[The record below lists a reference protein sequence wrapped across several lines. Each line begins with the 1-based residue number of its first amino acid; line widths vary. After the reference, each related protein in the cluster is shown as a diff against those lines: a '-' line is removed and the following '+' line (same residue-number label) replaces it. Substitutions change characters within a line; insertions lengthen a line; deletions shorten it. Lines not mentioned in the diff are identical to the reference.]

1 VSPMT
6 KVISL
11 NEMRER
17 VGPVLFGED
26 WIGEATDG
34 DWKLITGD
42 YGIKQGDRHTADG
55 IRKKPTIKPCPKTLA
70 PKLERALGRHARADA
85 QYSAVDSWLEDLGF
99 LWTADRKLFNK
110 ALNKEK
116 TDAQAAPP
124 QKNQPGPKPKV
135 LPRIMAA
142 MTTDLNDK
150 KLSRD
155 QFEKM
160 PDKELEFRYEA
171 RRQSVR
177 EARKR
182 VLLATR
188 EKPIPTIP
196 TTNK

>member
-1 VSPMT
+1 MT
-6 KVISL
+6 KIISL

-42 YGIKQGDRHTADG
+42 YGIKQGDRRTADG
-55 IRKKPTIKPCPKTLA
+55 IRKIPTIKPCPKTLA

-85 QYSAVDSWLEDLGF
+85 QYSAVDSWLEDHLGF
-99 LWTADRKLFNK
+99 LSTADRKLFNK
-110 ALNKEK
+110 ALNKERR
-116 TDAQAAPP
+116 DVQAAPS
-124 QKNQPGPKPKV
+124 QKPQPGPKPKV

-150 KLSRD
+150 NLSRD
-155 QFEKM
+155 QLEKM
-160 PDKELEFRYEA
+160 PDKELEFRYQA
-171 RRQSVR
+171 RRQSAR

-182 VLLATR
+182 VLSATR
-188 EKPIPTIP
+188 KKPIPTIP